1 MRTLEELKGDLVEV
15 RAYRALQNEPFDFGT
30 GVIKNNS
37 NNSEDAYYKMQ
48 EQEIIE
54 EINRVEAVEFEKEKR
69 RYLKKENR
77 YYSDK
82 KAKNRLKKLH
92 EQGVYS
98 VYKAKNKDN
107 GKEYLYKFYLSGRK
121 KMAKKQTNKKVRN
134 RNNFPLK
141 GAGYRKVYD
150 YWWEVY

>member
-30 GVIKNNS
+30 GIIKNNS
-37 NNSEDAYYKMQ
+37 NNSEDAYYEMQ

-54 EINRVEAVEFEKEKR
+54 EINRIEATKIEKERELQKR
-69 RYLKKENR
+69 NR

-82 KAKNRLKKLH
+82 KAKNRLKKLY

-98 VYKAKNKDN
+98 VYKAKNKDT

-134 RNNFPLK
+134 KNNFPLK